1 LLRVLRDEGL
11 IEDARSVAAEILEV
25 DSSLQRYPL
34 LKEALEAL
42 KKDTAASFIDK
53 G

>member
-1 LLRVLRDEGL
+1 VL
-11 IEDARSVAAEILEV
+11 IEEARSVAAELFAS
-25 DSSLQRYPL
+25 DSSLEHYPL
-34 LKEALEAL
+34 LKEELEVL